1 MEKIVANRM
10 RMLATLDF
18 SQHVSREKLILVKG
32 PPWTSAFSCVCEK
45 GSRGRVEVECL
56 WGDVGSLL
64 NSSGLK
70 AFALHYW
77 D

>member
-1 MEKIVANRM
+1 MANRM
-10 RMLATLDF
+10 RMLAILDF
-18 SQHVSREKLILVKG
+18 GHHVSREKLILVKG
-32 PPWTSAFSCVCEK
+32 HAWTSAFSCVCEK
-45 GSRGRVEVECL
+45 GSTGREEVEYL
-56 WGDVGSLL
+56 WEDVGSLL